1 MNRLFYLIL
10 LFLLFSCNKQDNN
23 LKSARNISNDLKEQK
38 KEIYYICKGKF
49 SKRYHLNKNCM
60 GLSNCSTEIYEV
72 SMQEINKRGRT
83 LCGFED

>member
-1 MNRLFYLIL
+1 MKKLFCLFIL
-10 LFLLFSCNKQDNN
+10 FGFFSCNNQNN
-23 LKSARNISNDLKEQK
+23 NINSVKNISDDLKDHK
-38 KEIYYICKGKF
+38 KEIYYICKGRF

-72 SMQEINKRGRT
+72 SMEEINKRGRT